1 MTKKKLPRA
10 ATWYELEK
18 GVFKF
23 KKRFCPKCGSVMAFH
38 KEPVA
43 RWHCGKC
50 GFTQF
55 QR

>member
-1 MTKKKLPRA
+1 
-10 ATWYELEK
+10 
-18 GVFKF
+18 
-23 KKRFCPKCGSVMAFH
+23 PKCGSVMAFH
-38 KEPVA
+38 KEPTP